1 MRLSEHFSLEELCR
15 SQLAARHGII
25 NKPNDIQL
33 ENLKTLAKGMEL
45 VRTKLDSLPII
56 VSSGFRCEALN
67 DLLGSKRTSA
77 HIRGLAADFTCDRYA
92 HVGRVFDVLAES
104 SIPFDQLI
112 YEWNS
117 WIHIAFP
124 PEGEEPRRQVL
135 VIDREGARFYHP

>member
-112 YEWNS
+112 YEFNS

-135 VIDREGARFYHP
+135 VIDREGARFYNP

>member
-1 MRLSEHFSLEELCR
+1 VKLSQNFSLLEMTR
-15 SQLAARHGII
+15 SQLAARHNIN

-56 VSSGFRCEALN
+56 ISSGFRCEALN

-77 HIRGLAADFTCDRYA
+77 HISGLACDFTCDRYS
-92 HVGRVFDVLAES
+92 HVGRVFEVLAES
-104 SIPFDQLI
+104 SIPYQQLI
-112 YEWNS
+112 YEFSS

-124 PEGEEPRRQVL
+124 PEGEEPRRQTL
-135 VIDREGARFYHP
+135 VIDREGTRIYNP

>member
-1 MRLSEHFSLEELCR
+1 VRLSEHFTLDEFTR

-25 NKPNDIQL
+25 NKPNDMQL

-56 VSSGFRCEALN
+56 ISSGFRCEDLN
-67 DLLGSKRTSA
+67 DLLGSKRTSQ
-77 HIRGLAADFTCDRYA
+77 HIRGLACDFTCDRYA
-92 HVGRVFDVLAES
+92 HVARVFEVIAES

-112 YEWNS
+112 YEFNS
-117 WIHIAFP
+117 WIHISFP

-135 VIDREGARFYHP
+135 VIDREGARIYNP

>member
-1 MRLSEHFSLEELCR
+1 VRLSEHFTLAEMTR
-15 SQLAARHGII
+15 SQMASRHGID

-56 VSSGFRCEALN
+56 ISSGFRCEALN
-67 DLLGSKRTSA
+67 DLLGSKRTSQ
-77 HIRGLAADFTCDRYA
+77 HIMGLACDFTCDRYA
-92 HVGRVFDVLAES
+92 HVGRVFEVIADS

-112 YEWNS
+112 LEYNS

-124 PEGEEPRRQVL
+124 VEGDEPRRQVL
-135 VIDREGARFYHP
+135 TIDKSGVKSIT

>member
-1 MRLSEHFSLEELCR
+1 MRLSEHFTLAEMTR
-15 SQLAARHGII
+15 SQMASRHGID

-56 VSSGFRCEALN
+56 ISSGFRCEALN
-67 DLLGSKRTSA
+67 DLLGSKRTSQ
-77 HIRGLAADFTCDRYA
+77 HIMGLACDFTCDRYA
-92 HVGRVFDVLAES
+92 HVGRVFEVIADS

-112 YEWNS
+112 LEYNS

-124 PEGEEPRRQVL
+124 VEGDEPRRQVL
-135 VIDREGARFYHP
+135 TIDKSGVKSIT

>member
-1 MRLSEHFSLEELCR
+1 VKLSQNFSLLEMTR
-15 SQLAARHGII
+15 SQLAARHNIN

-56 VSSGFRCEALN
+56 ISSGFRCEALN

-77 HIRGLAADFTCDRYA
+77 HIAGLACDFTCDRYS
-92 HVGRVFDVLAES
+92 HVGRVFEVLAES
-104 SIPFDQLI
+104 SIPYQQLI
-112 YEWNS
+112 YEFSS

-124 PEGEEPRRQVL
+124 LEGEEPRRQTL
-135 VIDREGARFYHP
+135 VIDREGARIYNP

>member
-1 MRLSEHFSLEELCR
+1 MRLSEHFSLEEMTR
-15 SQLAARHGII
+15 SQTASRHGII

-112 YEWNS
+112 YEFNS

-135 VIDREGARFYHP
+135 VIDREGARFYNP

>member
-1 MRLSEHFSLEELCR
+1 VRLSEHFSLEEMCR
-15 SQLAARHGII
+15 SQLAERNGIM

-92 HVGRVFDVLAES
+92 HVARVFDVLATS

-112 YEWNS
+112 YEFSS
-117 WIHIAFP
+117 WIHISFP

-135 VIDREGARFYHP
+135 VIDREGTRIYNP

>member
-1 MRLSEHFSLEELCR
+1 VKLSQNFSLLEMTR
-15 SQLAARHGII
+15 SQLAARHGID

-77 HIRGLAADFTCDRYA
+77 HIAGLACDFTCDRYA
-92 HVGRVFDVLAES
+92 HVGRVFEVLAKS
-104 SIPFDQLI
+104 SIPYQQLI
-112 YEWNS
+112 YEYSS
-117 WIHIAFP
+117 WIHVAFP

-135 VIDREGARFYHP
+135 TIDKSGVKSIT